1 MDNNKNVI
9 ISDNNTTEI
18 NRVYILGESIRK
30 RVIDCDVFDP
40 TNVNARS
47 HPCATTQNLIDYVK
61 PIHVL
66 FIRKKFIRK

>member
-18 NRVYILGESIRK
+18 NSVYILGESIRK
-30 RVIDCDVFDP
+30 HVIDCDVFDP

-47 HPCATTQNLIDYVK
+47 HPCATT
-61 PIHVL
+61 
-66 FIRKKFIRK
+66 

>member
-1 MDNNKNVI
+1 MDTNKNVI

-30 RVIDCDVFDP
+30 HVIDCDVFDP

-47 HPCATTQNLIDYVK
+47 HMCYLKPKRLCKTYTRFVYKKKNL
-61 PIHVL
+61 
-66 FIRKKFIRK
+66 

>member
-18 NRVYILGESIRK
+18 NSVYILGESIRK

-47 HPCATTQNLIDYVK
+47 HPCATT
-61 PIHVL
+61 
-66 FIRKKFIRK
+66 